1 MKKRIDLTEAPI
13 GKSLMVLSLPIIFA
27 NILHMAYTLIDT
39 FWVGRLGANA
49 VAAVSMSFPIL
60 FLMLSLGMGLGIA
73 GTIMVAQYKGKK
85 DLKKVDHI
93 SAQMFLM
100 MFFVSLVL
108 SIAGYFASGPILELM
123 GADPSFLADATNYLQ
138 VLFVG
143 MIFMFMYFVFGA
155 LMRGV
160 GDVITPMIIMLI
172 TVILNAILD
181 PIFIMGWWGIK
192 AYGVSGAAIV
202 TIMTEGLAGL
212 VGLLMLFT
220 NRYGIRLKIKNFKPD
235 FKLMYK
241 MFRLGLPSS
250 IEQSIRAIAMSL
262 MFYLVAG
269 FGTQVVAAYGIGTR
283 ILSFAIIPSIGIAT
297 ATSTLVG
304 QNMGAGKIDRAEKV
318 SWLSSGIGFGVLTIF
333 GILTF
338 FYAGNLA
345 GFFLPGEPEVIA
357 ESVTMLK
364 IIALTFGFMSV
375 QQVLSG
381 ALKGAGDTMI
391 PMILT
396 IITTVA
402 ILFPLAYVLSALTEL
417 GQIGIWWSYPITYI
431 IGTIIT
437 LIWFIRGKWKTI
449 KITEEYKE
457 QENLTAAFIE
467 VE

>member
-1 MKKRIDLTEAPI
+1 MKKVDLTKAPI
-13 GKSLMVLSLPIIFA
+13 GKSLLILSVPIIFA

-73 GTIMVAQYKGKK
+73 GTILVAQYKGKN
-85 DLKKVDHI
+85 DLKKVDHV

-108 SIAGYFASGPILELM
+108 SVAGFYASGPILRLM
-123 GADPSFLADATNYLQ
+123 GADPAFLGQATSYLQ

-160 GDVITPMIIMLI
+160 GDVITPMVIMLI

-181 PIFIMGWWGIK
+181 PIFIMGWWGIP

-202 TIMTEGLAGL
+202 TIMTEGLAGV

-220 NRYGIRLKIKNFKPD
+220 NKYGIRLKIKDFKPD

-250 IEQSIRAIAMSL
+250 IEQSVRAIALSL
-262 MFYLVAG
+262 MFYLVAR
-269 FGTQVVAAYGIGTR
+269 FGTQIVAAYGIGTR
-283 ILSFAIIPSIGIAT
+283 ILSFAIIPSVGIAT

-304 QNMGAGKIDRAEKV
+304 QNMGAGQINRAEKV
-318 SWLSSGIGFGVLTIF
+318 AWLSSGIGFGVLTIF

-338 FYAGNLA
+338 FYAKNLS
-345 GFFLPGEPEVIA
+345 GFFLPGEPTVIA
-357 ESVTMLK
+357 EAVTMLK
-364 IIALTFGFMSV
+364 IISLTFGFMSV
-375 QQVLSG
+375 QQVLTG
-381 ALKGAGDTMI
+381 ALKGAGDTFVSM
-391 PMILT
+391 MLT
-396 IITTVA
+396 IITTVI
-402 ILFPLAYVLSALTEL
+402 ILFPLAFVLSGFTPLK
-417 GQIGIWWSYPITYI
+417 QNGIWWTYPITYI
-431 IGTIIT
+431 LGTIIT
-437 LIWFIRGKWKTI
+437 LIWFIRGRWKTI
-449 KITEEYKE
+449 KLTEEFKAKE
-457 QENLTAAFIE
+457 KVTTAFVE